1 MIHTL
6 RPRTP
11 ASKRD
16 ERALELSALS
26 GTNPPQKPG
35 QTHKKKRRD
44 LGTQLFFFSVINKC
58 GKD

>member
-6 RPRTP
+6 RPSTP

-35 QTHKKKRRD
+35 HTHTHTQKKKKEE
-44 LGTQLFFFSVINKC
+44 I
-58 GKD
+58 